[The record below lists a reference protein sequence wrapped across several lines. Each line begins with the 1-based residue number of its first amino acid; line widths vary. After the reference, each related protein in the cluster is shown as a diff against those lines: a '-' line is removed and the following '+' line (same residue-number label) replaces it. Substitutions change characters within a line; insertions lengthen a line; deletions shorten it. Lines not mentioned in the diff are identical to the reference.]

1 MMSQVL
7 VDNQLFV
14 INPTDE
20 MRKWCHNNLVLDN
33 PEYQQRLRMNKWLV
47 GVPQHIYLY
56 QTIDNKLVIPFGC
69 IREFHA
75 IFADQVE
82 YRLGFAAKTEVNYIS
97 HINLYDYQKN
107 AVKKVLRLKNGI
119 LVMPCGS
126 GKTQTAL
133 EIISRIGGRALWL
146 THTQDLLTQSKL
158 RAESVLETNATFGA
172 ITAGQVNLGTGIT
185 FATIQTMCKVNL
197 SEYSHYWNVII
208 VDECQHCC
216 GSPTRVTQ
224 FYKVISA
231 LSARYK
237 IGLTATPNRSDG
249 LHKSMF
255 ALLGGIIHE
264 VTRKEV
270 EQNTC
275 PIQVI
280 PAETG
285 YHPDYDNIL
294 MSDGTLDYNAL
305 TNDLINNKDRFQ
317 KVLDCVNTI
326 GKSILVLA
334 NRVQYIQDLHE
345 SFTGKSVCL
354 STLGQSAKAKAER
367 KEILRKLNDGEL
379 DAVFSTYQLAKEGL
393 DVPNLQYVVFA
404 TPVKDEITV
413 IQSAGR
419 VGRKAEGKTIGT
431 VIDFVDDFSLYRR
444 YFAKRKSCYRKIE
457 AKIIDIDGC

>member
-1 MMSQVL
+1 MKSQVL

-14 INPTDE
+14 VHPTAK
-20 MRKWCHNNLVLDN
+20 MYQWCKQNLVLDN
-33 PEYQQRLRMNKWLV
+33 PDYVKRVQMNKWTGNV
-47 GVPQHIYLY
+47 SKYICLY
-56 QTIDNKLVIPFGC
+56 QKIDDKLVIPFGC
-69 IREFHA
+69 IREFHHL
-75 IFADQVE
+75 FADQVE
-82 YRLGFAAKTEVNYIS
+82 YRLGFAHRSDANYIS
-97 HINLYDYQKN
+97 KINLYDYQKN
-107 AVKKVLRLKNGI
+107 AVKKVLQLKNGI

-133 EIISRIGGRALWL
+133 QIISEIGGRVLWL
-146 THTQDLLTQSKL
+146 THTQDLLNQSKI
-158 RAESVLETNATFGA
+158 RAESVLDTDYTFGT
-172 ITAGQVNLGTGIT
+172 ITNGKVDIGTGIT
-185 FATIQTMCKVNL
+185 FATVQTMSSLHL
-197 SEYSHYWNVII
+197 SEYSHYWDVII

-224 FYKVISA
+224 FYKVIAS

-237 IGLTATPNRSDG
+237 IGLTATPIRSDG

-264 VTRKEV
+264 VSREEV
-270 EQNTC
+270 EPYTC

-294 MSDGTLDYNAL
+294 MGDGTLDYNAL
-305 TNDLINNKDRFQ
+305 TDDLISNKDRFQ
-317 KVLDCVNTI
+317 KVLDCINTI

-345 SFTGKSVCL
+345 VFTGKSICL
-354 STLGQSAKAKAER
+354 STLGQTKQAKKER
-367 KEILRKLNDGEL
+367 KEALRKLNDGEI
-379 DAVFSTYQLAKEGL
+379 DAVFATYQLAKEGL
-393 DVPNLQYVVFA
+393 DVPNLKYVVFA

-419 VGRKAEGKTIGT
+419 VGRKAEGKKIGT
-431 VIDFVDDFSLYRR
+431 VIDFIDDFSLYRK
-444 YFAKRKSCYRKIE
+444 YASKRKSCYKKIG
-457 AKIIDIDGC
+457 ANVLT